1 MDIERQHLNSSEKIV
16 VGANQLQHFN
26 IRCPSCQK
34 LFRVDSREIKSS
46 QPHYDCSSCKG
57 RFTFDFPPT
66 NVNHVETRMVSQTE
80 TFALKEEA
88 ANTAAVMGVDLK
100 KCPKCSAINP
110 KMASECLK
118 CHVIFEKV
126 EDLAMD
132 PALGAFPSLVR
143 AWQELMSDYD
153 NLKKHL
159 AFVDRCEDLQALPF
173 ALKKYEILKQAQPQ
187 DEVAQKMFQSVWV
200 KALAG
205 KVIGQ
210 VAQHKYV
217 NQYLGQVNWT
227 RMRKLAPFAFALIFI
242 LSGLAHVGL
251 RNLVGV
257 GAAILF
263 LTLGLTIFIKGRIS
277 LADFW

>member
-57 RFTFDFPPT
+57 RFTFDFPPSS
-66 NVNHVETRMVSQTE
+66 VNRVETRMVSQAE
-80 TFALKEEA
+80 TFALKEST

-110 KMASECLK
+110 KLAGECLK

-126 EDLAMD
+126 EDLVMD

-143 AWQELMSDYD
+143 AWHELMSDYD

-173 ALKKYEILKQAQPQ
+173 ALKKYEILKEAQPQ

-205 KVIGQ
+205 RVPG
-210 VAQHKYV
+210 HKYV
-217 NQYLGQVNWT
+217 NQYLAQVNWM
-227 RMRKLAPFAFALIFI
+227 RVRKLAPVVFAMIFI
-242 LSGLAHVGL
+242 LSGLAHAGS

>member
-1 MDIERQHLNSSEKIV
+1 MDIERQHLNFSEKIV

-46 QPHYDCSSCKG
+46 QPHYDCSSCLG

-66 NVNHVETRMVSQTE
+66 NVNRVETRMISQAE
-80 TFALKEEA
+80 TFKLKEDA
-88 ANTAAVMGVDLK
+88 MNAAVMGTDLK
-100 KCPKCSAINP
+100 KCPKCEAVNP
-110 KMASECLK
+110 KMAGECIK
-118 CHVIFEKV
+118 CRVIFAKV
-126 EDLAMD
+126 EDLSLD
-132 PALGAFPSLVR
+132 PAVGAFPSLMK

-173 ALKKYEILKQAQPQ
+173 ALKKYEILKDAQPQ
-187 DEVAQKMFQSVWV
+187 DETAQQMFQKVWV
-200 KALAG
+200 KSLAG
-205 KVIGQ
+205 RMTQKV
-210 VAQHKYV
+210 ADKYL
-217 NQYLGQVNWT
+217 NKYLQQINWE
-227 RMRKLAPFAFALIFI
+227 RVRKLAPLAIGSFLV
-242 LSGLAHVGL
+242 LCGLANAGS

-257 GAAILF
+257 GAAIIF
-263 LTLGLTIFIKGRIS
+263 LTLGTTIFLKGRIS

>member
-46 QPHYDCSSCKG
+46 QPHYDCSSCKT

-66 NVNHVETRMVSQTE
+66 NVNRVETRMISQTE
-80 TFALKEEA
+80 TFALKES
-88 ANTAAVMGVDLK
+88 TVQSAVIGTDLK

-110 KMASECLK
+110 KLAGECLQ
-118 CHVIFEKV
+118 CHVIFAKLE
-126 EDLAMD
+126 ELPLDSS
-132 PALGAFPSLVR
+132 LGAFPSLVR
-143 AWQELMSDYD
+143 AWHELMSDYD

-173 ALKKYEILKQAQPQ
+173 ALKKYEILKEAQPQ
-187 DEVAQKMFQSVWV
+187 DEVAQKMFRSVWG
-200 KALAG
+200 KAFAG
-205 KVIGQ
+205 RVAKHPQ
-210 VAQHKYV
+210 VRKYAS
-217 NQYLGQVNWT
+217 QVNWT
-227 RMRKLAPFAFALIFI
+227 RVKKLSPFVFGMMFI
-242 LSGLAHVGL
+242 LWGLANAGS